1 MLDIYRYN
9 SMDKSGIYKITNIIN
24 GKFYIGSSID
34 ISRRLNAHK
43 SMLINNTH
51 RNPILQRAWNKY
63 GSDKFTFEIVEEC
76 TSDQKICFE
85 REQYYLDLLKPYL
98 EVGYN
103 IEKTASGGDTFTLNP
118 NKEAIR
124 EKMRILNA
132 GDKNGMFG
140 RTHKDSTKFEM
151 KNKAKGRFSL
161 EWFIERNGEE
171 IGTQKYQERRK
182 MLAARKINYKYD
194 NGLKGKS
201 RVVESTRGNSV
212 SRGRNAL
219 KGRKEEFL
227 VDISNQEISSKQIAD
242 KYGISLAAVKYHR
255 KKAKTN

>member
-1 MLDIYRYN
+1 MV
-9 SMDKSGIYKITNIIN
+9 KSGVYKLTNEMT

-34 ISRRLNAHK
+34 IDRRFLDHKRDLNNK
-43 SMLINNTH
+43 TH
-51 RNPILQRAWNKY
+51 VNIILQRSWNKH
-63 GSDKFTFEIVEEC
+63 GEKAFSIIILEEC
-76 TSDQKICFE
+76 SPEKCFE
-85 REQYYLDLLKPYL
+85 REQYYLDTLQPYKS
-98 EVGYN
+98 VGYN
-103 IEKTASGGDTFTLNP
+103 IGKRAGGGDNFTHHP
-118 NKEAIR
+118 NKEEMREKNRLMSLGENNPMFGQNHTEEAIR
-124 EKMRILNA
+124 KL
-132 GDKNGMFG
+132 
-140 RTHKDSTKFEM
+140 

-171 IGTQKYQERRK
+171 IGTQKYQERRQ